1 LLCHCILYA
10 EAITVPISYHKANY
24 RYCRQQIIDSTKFL
38 LKNALPT
45 PLGGCRHPE
54 NKYQIYQEV
63 SDILLEGDWL
73 DEFAGDFEV
82 IPRDIQRME

>member
-1 LLCHCILYA
+1 MWRKRFNIA
-10 EAITVPISYHKANY
+10 
-24 RYCRQQIIDSTKFL
+24 QSTECNKTIKFL

>member
-1 LLCHCILYA
+1 MSL
-10 EAITVPISYHKANY
+10 
-24 RYCRQQIIDSTKFL
+24 
-38 LKNALPT
+38 
-45 PLGGCRHPE
+45 PE